1 MERGSLYRTGLI
13 DGEYQPE
20 FTAYYFKQWDELH
33 MSFHRHDSTEIMY
46 ILSGVCR
53 VEVRTPEHLSP
64 VGKQLKKGEFILLDA
79 GVPHRLIVERNSP
92 CRMLNIE
99 FRFAPS
105 SGRFPSLRQ
114 CLDGAG
120 REVAAMLTRPFH
132 YLVLRDPEEIYR
144 TLKSLVLEL
153 DRQHAEEGEGD
164 SAMVRLLFAELLISL
179 SRLRD
184 EHESGNHQEM
194 DYYVKQCLG
203 YLHENYDREIRVED
217 AAGIV
222 NLHPG
227 YLQRIFKLHTGETLM
242 QYLTRLRMD
251 KAAMLL
257 LHTNIPVADI
267 ADYVGVGSRQYFHA
281 LFKKH
286 TGATPIEYRNSLHAQ
301 KDAPDT
307 ISEDF

>member
-1 MERGSLYRTGLI
+1 MERGSLYRTGLM
-13 DGEYQPE
+13 DGEFQPE
-20 FTAYYFKQWDELH
+20 FTAYYFKQWEEWD

-53 VEVRTPEHLSP
+53 VEVRVPERPSS
-64 VGKQLKKGEFILLDA
+64 VGMQLKKGEFILLDA
-79 GVPHRLIVERNSP
+79 GVPHRLIVEGHSP
-92 CRMLNIE
+92 CRILNIE
-99 FRFAPS
+99 FRFAPC

-114 CLDGAG
+114 CLEGAG
-120 REVAAMLTRPFH
+120 REVSAMLTRPFY
-132 YLVLRDPEEIYR
+132 YLLLRDPEEIYR

-153 DRQHAEEGEGD
+153 DRQHADEGP
-164 SAMVRLLFAELLISL
+164 SPMVRLLFAELLISL
-179 SRLRD
+179 SRLR
-184 EHESGNHQEM
+184 EENESGNHQEM
-194 DYYVKQCLG
+194 NYYVKQCLG

-217 AAGIV
+217 AAGVV

-286 TGATPIEYRNSLHAQ
+286 MGATPIEYRNSLHAQ
-301 KDAPDT
+301 KVAPDV